1 MRLGKVNLAFGFA
14 ANKPGEYHAFL
25 VTHSPS
31 GSRTRP
37 ITVNRFAN
45 YSPSVDL
52 EIESSILR
60 GLVPLTPRDPEAE
73 GDTVRMPQPAR
84 PEAARGDTVRLE
96 RPEHGD
102 TVVIDRPARA
112 EGEE

>member
-1 MRLGKVNLAFGFA
+1 VS
-14 ANKPGEYHAFL
+14 
-25 VTHSPS
+25 HSPL

-45 YSPSVDL
+45 FSPSVDE

-60 GLVPLTPRDPEAE
+60 GLVPVRPAEE
-73 GDTVRMPQPAR
+73 GDTVRMPQPA
-84 PEAARGDTVRLE
+84 PADLAGID

-102 TVVIDRPARA
+102 TVVMGRA
-112 EGEE
+112 VRLKAEN

>member
-1 MRLGKVNLAFGFA
+1 VS
-14 ANKPGEYHAFL
+14 
-25 VTHSPS
+25 HSPL

-45 YSPSVDL
+45 FSPSVDE

-60 GLVPLTPRDPEAE
+60 GLVPVRPAEE

-84 PEAARGDTVRLE
+84 AELMGIDQ
-96 RPEHGD
+96 PEHSD
-102 TVVIDRPARA
+102 TVVMDKPARLQA
-112 EGEE
+112 EK